1 MVIKSL
7 SRRDP
12 ASIGQLLGYISRE
25 GSSGAFLL
33 HNLPLSAA
41 MDLDAARAAFLANA
55 AHLPARRNGVAYYHE
70 ILSLSG
76 VDQPQAS
83 AEMLLDLARRYLA
96 LRAPAALAY
105 GRVHIEPGPQMNPH
119 IHLAISANLCGQQ
132 KKLRLSKAAFRE
144 VREALERYQQ
154 QRYPQLQH
162 SLVSPE
168 RTSVRSGRGEQELRR
183 RQGGGVFTKKQQ
195 LHDQFQQAR
204 LQATS
209 ERDFRFRLAAQG
221 LEPYFR
227 GGRLAGVAHDGKK
240 YRLTT
245 LGLTDTHAADCQAWQ
260 ALPGRLRALD
270 DLALEKTR
278 GLLREHGFATALL
291 TIVEQAGR
299 LALPTAIKERL
310 ASLDTL
316 LGSLPGRDGPTPD

>member
-25 GSSGAFLL
+25 GSNGAFLL
-33 HNLPLSAA
+33 HNLPLAAA
-41 MDLDAARAAFLANA
+41 MGLDAARAAFLANA
-55 AHLPARRNGVAYYHE
+55 AHLPARKNGVAYYHE

-76 VDQPQAS
+76 SDQPQATP
-83 AEMLLDLARRYLA
+83 EMLLDLAQHYLA

-105 GRVHIEPGPQMNPH
+105 GRVHIEPGPQTNPH

-132 KKLRLSKAAFRE
+132 KKLRLSKAAFRD
-144 VREALERYQQ
+144 VREALEHYQQ

-162 SLVSPE
+162 SLVSQE
-168 RTSVRSGRGEQELRR
+168 RTSVRAGRGEQEMRR
-183 RQGGGVFTKKQQ
+183 REGGGVLTKKQL

-240 YRLTT
+240 YRLAT
-245 LGLTDTHAADCQAWQ
+245 LGLADTYAADCQAWQ
-260 ALPGRLRALD
+260 ALPERLRALD

-278 GLLREHGFATALL
+278 GFLREHGFAQALL
-291 TIVEQAGR
+291 AVIEQAGR
-299 LALPTAIKERL
+299 LALPAALRERL
-310 ASLDTL
+310 AGLDAL
-316 LGSLPGRDGPTPD
+316 LGQVPGRDGPTPD

>member
-25 GSSGAFLL
+25 GSNGAFLL
-33 HNLPLSAA
+33 HNLPLAAA

-55 AHLPARRNGVAYYHE
+55 AHLPERKNGIAYYHE

-76 VDQPQAS
+76 CDQPQATP
-83 AEMLLDLARRYLA
+83 AMLLDLAQHYLA

-105 GRVHIEPGPQMNPH
+105 GRVHFEPGPQTNPH
-119 IHLAISANLCGQQ
+119 IHLAISANLCGQR
-132 KKLRLSKAAFRE
+132 KKLHLSKAAFRD

-168 RTSVRSGRGEQELRR
+168 RTPVRAGRGEQEARR
-183 RQGGGVFTKKQQ
+183 RQGGGLPVKKQQ
-195 LHDQFQQAR
+195 LRDLFQEAR

-245 LGLTDTHAADCQAWQ
+245 LGLADTYAADFQAWQ
-260 ALPGRLRALD
+260 ALPGRLCALD

-278 GLLREHGFATALL
+278 RHLREHGFAQALL
-291 TIVEQAGR
+291 AIVEQTGR
-299 LALPTAIKERL
+299 LALPAAIKDRL
-310 ASLDTL
+310 AGLDVL
-316 LGSLPGRDGPTPD
+316 LGSLPGRGGPTPD

>member
-25 GSSGAFLL
+25 GSNAAPLL
-33 HNLPLSAA
+33 HNLPLAAA
-41 MDLDAARAAFLANA
+41 MDLDAARAAFVANA
-55 AHLPARRNGVAYYHE
+55 AHLPARKNGVAYYHE

-76 VDQPQAS
+76 CDLPQATP
-83 AEMLLDLARRYLA
+83 AMLLDLARHYLA

-105 GRVHIEPGPQMNPH
+105 GRVHFEPGPQTNPH

-132 KKLRLSKAAFRE
+132 KKLRLSKAAFRAA
-144 VREALERYQQ
+144 REALERYQQ

-162 SLVSPE
+162 SLVSSGREPV
-168 RTSVRSGRGEQELRR
+168 RTGRGEQERRR
-183 RQGGGVFTKKQQ
+183 RQGGGVPAKKQQ

-227 GGRLAGVAHDGKK
+227 GSRLAGVAHDGKK

-245 LGLTDTHAADCQAWQ
+245 LGLADTYAADCQAWQ
-260 ALPGRLRALD
+260 ALPERLRALD

-278 GLLREHGFATALL
+278 GRLREHGFAAALL
-291 TIVEQAGR
+291 AVIEQAGR
-299 LALPTAIKERL
+299 LALPTVLKDRL

-316 LGSLPGRDGPTPD
+316 LGSLPGRDGRDFD